1 MSKKIKWRLFLK
13 TTVLFIV
20 LGIVAYTLLTGSYVL
35 ALLSSIASFYLLNA
49 FYRYQVKI
57 HQEFEDFLESIRYRD
72 FTRHFNV
79 KDASSELQALRK
91 GFNDINELYKS
102 IAKEK
107 ETQYQYLQK
116 ILELVDTG
124 ILSYEEGKGEVM
136 WMNESLKKMLS
147 IPYLTTIHSL
157 SSRNQNLYTDII
169 QLKPGEPKVAM
180 IEAGKETYKIQ
191 LSVTTFQTADKKFN
205 FIAFQ
210 NINKALDETETKAW
224 QQLLGVLTH
233 EIMNSIAPITS
244 LADTIKTRLTAIE
257 NATDYAASK
266 DDLKIGMETIKRRSE
281 GLLKFAET
289 YRNLTKI
296 SKPILKKIYARDL
309 FEHVYQLMQQ
319 ALEQK
324 NIELD
329 IILKDP
335 GLMLKLDVN
344 LIEQVLINLILNAME
359 AVKVRETPRIELSAF
374 LTEHDKTIIK
384 LTDNGVGIPED
395 ALDKIFIPF
404 FSTRK
409 NGNGIG
415 LTLCKQIMILHQGS
429 IQVQSVKD
437 EGTSFV
443 LQFN

>member
-1 MSKKIKWRLFLK
+1 MSKKIGWRLFIK
-13 TTVLFIV
+13 TAVLFILLCV
-20 LGIVAYTLLTGSYVL
+20 TSYCLLQHRYTFVFLLVIVSL
-35 ALLSSIASFYLLNA
+35 YLLNGL
-49 FYRYQVKI
+49 YNYQVKMYL
-57 HQEFEDFLESIRYRD
+57 EFEEFLEAIRCRD

-79 KDASSELQALRK
+79 KDASAELQSLRK
-91 GFNDINELYKS
+91 GFNDINELYKG

-107 ETQYQYLQK
+107 ETQYHYLQK
-116 ILELVDTG
+116 VLELVDTG
-124 ILSYEEGKGEVM
+124 ILSYEEGSGEVI

-157 SSRNQNLYTDII
+157 ASRNQNLYTDILS
-169 QLKPGEPKVAM
+169 LKPGEPKVGM
-180 IEAGKETYKIQ
+180 IEVGKEIYKVQ
-191 LSVTTFQTADKKFN
+191 LSATIFQTADKKFN

-224 QQLLGVLTH
+224 QKLLGVLTH

-244 LADTIKTRLTAIE
+244 LADTIKNRLTTIE
-257 NATDYAASK
+257 NASDYVTSK
-266 DDLKIGMETIKRRSE
+266 DDLRVGIETIKRRSE

-319 ALEQK
+319 PLEQK

-335 GLMLKLDVN
+335 GLMLELDVN
-344 LIEQVLINLILNAME
+344 LIKQVLINLFLNAIE
-359 AVKVRETPRIELSAF
+359 AVKERTEPRIALSAF
-374 LTEHDKTIIK
+374 LTENDKTVIK
-384 LTDNGVGIPED
+384 LTDNGIGISDD
-395 ALDKIFIPF
+395 AMDKIFIPF

-429 IQVQSVKD
+429 IQVKSIQD

-443 LQFN
+443 LHFN

>member
-1 MSKKIKWRLFLK
+1 MSKKIRWHLFLK
-13 TTVLFIV
+13 TTALFIL
-20 LGIVAYTLLTGSYVL
+20 LGAIAYCLLTGRYTI
-35 ALLSSIASFYLLNA
+35 ACLLSTAAFYLLNA
-49 FYRYQVKI
+49 LYKYQVKMY
-57 HQEFEDFLESIRYRD
+57 QEFEEFLESIRCRD

-79 KDASSELQALRK
+79 KGTSSELQALRK
-91 GFNDINELYKS
+91 GFNDINELYKN

-107 ETQYQYLQK
+107 ETQYHFLQK

-124 ILSYEEGKGEVM
+124 ILSYVEGEGEVM
-136 WMNESLKKMLS
+136 WMNESLKRMLS

-157 SSRNQNLYTDII
+157 SSRNQNLYMDII
-169 QLKPGEPKVAM
+169 HLKPGEPKVVM
-180 IEAGKETYKIQ
+180 IEAEREIYKIQ

-244 LADTIKTRLTAIE
+244 LADTIKNRLTTIE
-257 NATDYAASK
+257 NAADYTASK
-266 DDLKIGMETIKRRSE
+266 DDLKIGIETIKRRSE

-296 SKPILKKIYARDL
+296 SKPILKEIYARDL

-335 GLMLKLDVN
+335 GLILKLDVN

-359 AVKVRETPRIELSAF
+359 AVKERAEPRIALSAS
-374 LTEHDKTIIK
+374 LAENDKTVIK
-384 LTDNGVGIPED
+384 ITDNGIGIPGD

>member
-1 MSKKIKWRLFLK
+1 MSKKIRWRLFLK
-13 TTVLFIV
+13 TTTLFIL
-20 LGIVAYTLLTGSYVL
+20 LGALTYSLLTGWYVL
-35 ALLSSIASFYLLNA
+35 AFLLSIVAFYLLNTL
-49 FYRYQVKI
+49 YRYQVKI
-57 HQEFEDFLESIRYRD
+57 YQEFEEFLESIRYRD

-79 KDASSELQALRK
+79 KDTSSELHALRK

-107 ETQYQYLQK
+107 ETQYHYLQK

-124 ILSYEEGKGEVM
+124 ILSYEEGNGEVM
-136 WMNESLKKMLS
+136 WMNESLKRMLA
-147 IPYLTTIHSL
+147 IPYLPTIHSL
-157 SSRNQNLYTDII
+157 SSRNQNLYRDII
-169 QLKPGEPKVAM
+169 HLKPGEPKVAT

-244 LADTIKTRLTAIE
+244 LADTIKTRLTTIE

-266 DDLKIGMETIKRRSE
+266 DDLKIGIETIKRRSE

-296 SKPILKKIYARDL
+296 SKPVLKKIYARDL

-319 ALEQK
+319 AFEQK

-329 IILKDP
+329 VILKDP
-335 GLMLKLDVN
+335 GLMLNLDVN

-359 AVKVRETPRIELSAF
+359 AVKERAEPRIALSAF
-374 LTEHDKTIIK
+374 LAENDKTVIK
-384 LTDNGVGIPED
+384 LTDNGIGIPED

-404 FSTRK
+404 FTTRK

>member
-1 MSKKIKWRLFLK
+1 MSKKIRWRLFIK
-13 TTVLFIV
+13 TAILFI
-20 LGIVAYTLLTGSYVL
+20 LLCATSYCLLAGRYTFTF
-35 ALLSSIASFYLLNA
+35 LLSLSA
-49 FYRYQVKI
+49 FYAFNDIYKYQVKAY
-57 HQEFEDFLESIRYRD
+57 HEFEEFLEAIRCHD

-79 KDASSELQALRK
+79 QHTSSELRLLRK
-91 GFNDINELYKS
+91 GFNDINELYKG

-107 ETQYQYLQK
+107 ETQYHYLQK
-116 ILELVDTG
+116 VLELVDTG
-124 ILSYEEGKGEVM
+124 ILSYEAGTGEVK

-157 SSRNQNLYTDII
+157 SSRNQQLYADII
-169 QLKPGEPKVAM
+169 ALKTGEPKVTM
-180 IEAGKETYKIQ
+180 IEVGKETYKVQ
-191 LSVTTFQTADKKFN
+191 LSATTFQSGDKKFN

-224 QQLLGVLTH
+224 QKLLGVLTH
-233 EIMNSIAPITS
+233 EIMNSITPITS

-257 NATDYAASK
+257 TAADYVASK
-266 DDLKIGMETIKRRSE
+266 DDLRIGIETIKRRSE

-296 SKPILKKIYARDL
+296 SKPIFKKIYARDL

-319 ALEQK
+319 AIEQK

-335 GLMLKLDVN
+335 ALVLELDVN
-344 LIEQVLINLILNAME
+344 LIEQVLINLFLNAME
-359 AVKVRETPRIELSAF
+359 AVKEREKPRISLSAF
-374 LTEHDKTIIK
+374 LVENEKTIIK
-384 LTDNGVGIPED
+384 LTDNGIGIPED
-395 ALDKIFIPF
+395 AMDKIFIPF

-437 EGTSFV
+437 EGTSFS
-443 LQFN
+443 LHFN

>member
-1 MSKKIKWRLFLK
+1 MSKKIRWRLFFK
-13 TTVLFIV
+13 TAVLFI
-20 LGIVAYTLLTGSYVL
+20 LLAATSYCLLNSWYTGSFLLAIAVL
-35 ALLSSIASFYLLNA
+35 YAFNSIYE
-49 FYRYQVKI
+49 YQVKAY
-57 HQEFEDFLESIRYRD
+57 HEFEEFLEAIRCRD

-79 KDASSELQALRK
+79 KNTPDELRSLRK
-91 GFNDINELYKS
+91 GFNDINELYKG

-107 ETQYQYLQK
+107 ETQYHYLQK
-116 ILELVDTG
+116 VLELVDTG
-124 ILSYEEGKGEVM
+124 ILSYEEGSGEVK
-136 WMNESLKKMLS
+136 WMNESLKKMLG

-157 SSRNQNLYTDII
+157 SSRNKILYEDIVS
-169 QLKPGEPKVAM
+169 LKPGEPKVGV
-180 IEAGKETYKIQ
+180 IEAGKEVYKVQ
-191 LSVTTFQTADKKFN
+191 LSATSFQAADKKFH

-224 QQLLGVLTH
+224 QKLLGVLTH

-244 LADTIKTRLTAIE
+244 LADTIKNRLTTIE

-266 DDLKIGMETIKRRSE
+266 DDLRLGIETIKRRSE

-319 ALEQK
+319 PLEQK

-335 GLMLKLDVN
+335 ALVLELDVN
-344 LIEQVLINLILNAME
+344 LIEQVLINLFLNAME
-359 AVKVRETPRIELSAF
+359 AVKEGTEPRIALSAF
-374 LTEHDKTIIK
+374 LTEHDKTVIK
-384 LTDNGVGIPED
+384 LTDNGIGIPED

-429 IQVQSVKD
+429 IQVQSVKG
-437 EGTSFV
+437 EGTSFL
-443 LQFN
+443 LQFS

>member
-1 MSKKIKWRLFLK
+1 MSKKIKWNLFLK
-13 TTVLFIV
+13 TALLFIT
-20 LGIVAYTLLTGSYVL
+20 LGAASYSLLISWYVT
-35 ALLSSIASFYLLNA
+35 ALLLILVALYLFNA
-49 FYRYQVKI
+49 LYNYQVKTYR
-57 HQEFEDFLESIRYRD
+57 EFEEFIEAIRCRD

-79 KDASSELQALRK
+79 QNTSAELRSLRK
-91 GFNDINELYKS
+91 GFNDINELYKGV
-102 IAKEK
+102 AKEK
-107 ETQYQYLQK
+107 ETQYHYLQK
-116 ILELVDTG
+116 VLELVDTG
-124 ILSYEEGKGEVM
+124 ILSYEEGSGKVM
-136 WMNESLKKMLS
+136 WMNESLKKMLA
-147 IPYLTTIHSL
+147 IPYLTTIHAL
-157 SSRNQNLYTDII
+157 SSRNHNLYTDII
-169 QLKPGEPKVAM
+169 SLKPGEPKIGIV
-180 IEAGKETYKIQ
+180 EVGKEVYKIQ
-191 LSVTTFQTADKKFN
+191 LSATGFQSADKKFN

-244 LADTIKTRLTAIE
+244 LADTIKSRLTTIE
-257 NATDYAASK
+257 NATDYAASR
-266 DDLKIGMETIKRRSE
+266 DDLRIGIETIKRRSE

-296 SKPILKKIYARDL
+296 SKPILKKVYARDL

-319 ALEQK
+319 PLEQK

-335 GLMLKLDVN
+335 ALMLELDVN
-344 LIEQVLINLILNAME
+344 LIEQVLINLFLNAME
-359 AVKVRETPRIELSAF
+359 AVKEKVQPRIALSAF
-374 LTEHDKTIIK
+374 LAENDKSIIK
-384 LTDNGVGIPED
+384 LTDNGIGIPED
-395 ALDKIFIPF
+395 AMDKIFIPF

-429 IQVQSVKD
+429 IQVQSVRG